1 MASAASGSACGGAEG
16 GCFAA
21 GAARAA
27 AWAAAGVEALAAVWP
42 EVEAPAAV
50 WPEVVVGATVGM
62 AAPISGVS
70 PSGAVFPSGA
80 AFPSVAASAVTTI
93 AAGTPGMANA
103 VFDGCWVVVPATMT
117 AGSDDETASTDCV
130 SPSAVAEAPMPDES
144 VTAGCTAVVAVAVAF
159 AAGAAAGA
167 VPAFGVAPSWAV
179 PSARTVANDVRSPAS
194 AAPAA
199 FAAGAPLA
207 GAEAVGEMKADVVI
221 KHSLG
226 KITRARRPIAGGEPV
241 PRLQRAS
248 H

>member
-1 MASAASGSACGGAEG
+1 MASAASGSACAGAEG

-21 GAARAA
+21 GAATAA
-27 AWAAAGVEALAAVWP
+27 AWAAAGVEA
-42 EVEAPAAV
+42 PAAV
-50 WPEVVVGATVGM
+50 WPVVVMGATDGL

-70 PSGAVFPSGA
+70 PSVA
-80 AFPSVAASAVTTI
+80 AFASAEA
-93 AAGTPGMANA
+93 AAGATMAVGMVGMANA
-103 VFDGCWVVVPATMT
+103 VCDGCWVVVPATMT
-117 AGSDDETASTDCV
+117 AGSDDEIASTDCV

-144 VTAGCTAVVAVAVAF
+144 VTAGCKAAVAVVF

-179 PSARTVANDVRSPAS
+179 ASARTVANDVWSPAS